1 MENEADVVWSE
12 VVLPSSLKARPLA
25 WEGMLKSGS
34 LLAYT
39 TVGAK
44 VHPLGLC
51 TCVGVST
58 GVHVCIGGGGKSLE
72 DPEGTS
78 WALRGC
84 L

>member
-1 MENEADVVWSE
+1 MPRMILYPRILE
-12 VVLPSSLKARPLA
+12 SLLLYRA

-72 DPEGTS
+72 DPEGPS